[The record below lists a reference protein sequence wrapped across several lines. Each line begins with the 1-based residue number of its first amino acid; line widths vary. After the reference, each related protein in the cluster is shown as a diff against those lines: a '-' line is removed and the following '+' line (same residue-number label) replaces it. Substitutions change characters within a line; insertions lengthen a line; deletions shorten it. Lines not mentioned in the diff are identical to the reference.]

1 MKIEP
6 LSIPSHET
14 VLRVT
19 DPKAGLTRFI
29 AIHST
34 ALGPAAGG
42 LRMRSYDSEAAAL
55 ADVLALS
62 RGMTLKTAA
71 ADLPLGG
78 GKAVIMGAPGR
89 RPRPCCAPWGGRS
102 RRWAG
107 ATGRPRTWACRPPTC
122 RWCART
128 TRYVAGLPDGP
139 FASGDP
145 SPRTA
150 RGVFYAMRVAAE
162 RRFGS
167 RDLAGRRVAVQG
179 LGHVGWHLAKLLR
192 AAGAELL
199 VSDIDADRAAQA
211 VWTFGAEAVAPARI
225 LTRSGRYPR
234 ALCHRRRDH
243 GGGRRRPCPYAWSA
257 ARRTINW
264 PATRRATCC
273 TSAASSMRPTTW
285 PMAAASSTSR
295 PRSCGCPTGCS
306 FVSEP
311 SGGAGGDDG
320 PYPRCGRAERGAP
333 HRIADRIVAERL
345 TASVEAA

>member
-19 DPKAGLTRFI
+19 DPKAGLRAFI

-42 LRMRSYDSEAAAL
+42 LRMRSYDSEDAAL

-78 GKAVIMGAPGR
+78 GKAVIMGTPGEKTDAMLR
-89 RPRPCCAPWGGRS
+89 AMGRAIETLGGRYWTAEDMGMS
-102 RRWAG
+102 PADMQVVRE
-107 ATGRPRTWACRPPTC
+107 
-122 RWCART
+122 T

-211 VWTFGAEAVAPARI
+211 VWTFGAEAVAPATI
-225 LTRSGRYPR
+225 LRAPADILAPCAIGGVITQEVATALPVRVICGAANNQLASDAAGDILHDRGVLYAPDYVANAGGIVNVAAEILRVPDRMQYVSDRLMAMEAMMAEILDAAARSGAP
-234 ALCHRRRDH
+234 
-243 GGGRRRPCPYAWSA
+243 
-257 ARRTINW
+257 
-264 PATRRATCC
+264 
-273 TSAASSMRPTTW
+273 
-285 PMAAASSTSR
+285 
-295 PRSCGCPTGCS
+295 
-306 FVSEP
+306 
-311 SGGAGGDDG
+311 
-320 PYPRCGRAERGAP
+320 P